1 MASPGVKWVI
11 NPPLTRW
18 APRNWW
24 LVKSEDVCES
34 WEEGGA
40 WQGVIDQGRVR
51 CEAVP
56 VMRCHDT
63 SRRHPEYEDSENIP
77 RCREDSDGGSGGEK
91 TNQVCEHYSARKLCF
106 KCEKLWKDG
115 RMLRVGA
122 SQIHNGPKKEAAGCK
137 WTLQQLELKVT
148 MSGSGRRLVGAKSR
162 NMQNTAGVY
171 LGLLW
176 IPSFWLWHCNIDLTT
191 ELRDNDRASECYQ
204 TSQLMNLF
212 NIISFLLSAF
222 QNNLH
227 HTLLTSMQIN
237 I

>member
-34 WEEGGA
+34 WEERGA
-40 WQGVIDQGRVR
+40 RGEESLISVGWGARLALSWDVTT
-51 CEAVP
+51 
-56 VMRCHDT
+56 CHDVIRSMRT
-63 SRRHPEYEDSENIP
+63 VRTFRDAERTVTEG
-77 RCREDSDGGSGGEK
+77 RGEK

-106 KCEKLWKDG
+106 KCEKLWKAG

-122 SQIHNGPKKEAAGCK
+122 SQTHNGPKKEAAGCK